1 MKKTHKNCRRYA
13 SVLLGAVILLS
24 EIVTAKPVAG
34 LEWRPL
40 SSETGGE
47 IRLATDSNC
56 IAPIVPITPDKK
68 ATPSAALYLAENSL
82 GDIWDSWSGKTSF
95 EFLDGDHGDGSPE
108 HPFLIKNKEQLMGLS
123 ELTAMGM
130 VILDGNGVDYA
141 GDYSGCSFALSG
153 DIDLQGENWIPIGFY
168 SDSSERGG
176 SVENSFHGIFDGR
189 GHTIRNFRLNAWS
202 SYNHVGL
209 FGSIADA
216 EIRNVTVIPVPDTEV
231 CGNEYTGVLA
241 GSVTDST
248 LKNITVKNA
257 CLSTAG
263 TTGGIAGEISDTAV
277 ENCDCDN
284 LKINAAGGKELI
296 YAGGIAGTAAD
307 SVIVDCTVSTGNGK
321 TARIQGIGYIGG
333 IVGYQNDC
341 DIYNV
346 RVSGTIGGEGSKAIG
361 GITGEYFTGK
371 MKVAR
376 FEGSIGNSH
385 LGSLAREGTFIGTR
399 KGAASNFNYIDDL
412 AYLFADTES
421 KVSAGVCGSEISDD
435 NDYTYGAHIGYW
447 HPADLYFTLMQGG
460 YSKTVDS
467 RYFYEELEEGIL
479 SVMDEGDERFS
490 IDHFAPDS
498 VGRPTRGYLVVA
510 NRIDTVA
517 NGQDFYDV
525 ASLTIRGN
533 SMYSKEIDKDH
544 RGAVAAGEPVYVNT
558 APNNSDSEK
567 FQMEGNPYY
576 VNGKG
581 EKKNTAYSDASHCY
595 TFRMPEENITVSA
608 NYQKV
613 AVSVRVEPDTY
624 KFTVTQ
630 TRTGNR
636 KSPVKTTEIKNRE
649 GKLIATYINGI
660 LEQGTEVQPVTIAAS
675 IDTNNDVSDNR
686 VRWKIDDAELITLK
700 KNDDEEYDGYT
711 AKMAEVTVNLDA
723 PFFTET
729 VAELEKKQ
737 AEENYRYRI
746 PDTIY
751 GAGHQNGGVAV
762 LTAETR
768 PSTSFEG
775 RPCTANCRIMVTF
788 QILDQTLSAVEGA
801 VLDRTA
807 LDFTVTR
814 TLEGDRTKPEER
826 ITVTAPQSLTAT
838 FSPNHFSKNEV
849 TWTSSDPSVV
859 TVLQDESA
867 YKEALISAGKD
878 SKWIQDIIAADQVV
892 RENDPYSRIEG
903 KGVRKAIVTV
913 DAKDMLGSH
922 ETAEC
927 EVTVHFNTADNTRII
942 PVKVA
947 PDKTRVDFD
956 LVMLKRGGI
965 DSETVSMS
973 GLESQDMKAK
983 VFPDITEGLEHTPYN
998 REVVWTSLDPRSV
1011 TVTPEGKVAA
1021 VPDAPWI
1028 LKALEAAPYRASHEA
1043 DIEARTVDGECVAKC
1058 RVHLDFH
1065 AECLELSERNIEFNL
1080 VLTKKGRRS
1089 SPTWTIAGLEA
1100 QHVQADIYTDGRN
1113 SDRVVWKSDVPEII
1127 AVDNEGNIIPIIP
1140 QESDGNLSKLPDWLK
1155 KLTENSDEPQMVT
1168 GRITAASVNGTME
1181 ESVNVTLCVSMVDK
1195 TYQEGS
1201 SGGSGGGSTGGG
1213 KGGSTGGSTGI
1224 TPDGQTLGPAGLSG
1238 AVNGI
1243 WTRTPGGKW
1252 LFASGRTY
1260 ADEWAYINN
1269 PYVSAGQP
1277 AAAWFR
1283 FDKEGFMVTGWY
1295 QDETGS
1301 LYYLNPVSD
1310 GTMGQMVT
1318 GWRWIDDSWYYFNP
1332 MSDGTKGKMMVSTVI
1347 DGIYM
1352 VDEKGRWI
1360 EK

>member
-1 MKKTHKNCRRYA
+1 MKKIYKNCRRYA
-13 SVLLGAVILLS
+13 SCLLGAAILLS
-24 EIVTAKPVAG
+24 EIVTAAPASGSEWQSVTSEAG
-34 LEWRPL
+34 GDLRRA
-40 SSETGGE
+40 TG
-47 IRLATDSNC
+47 SNC
-56 IAPIVPITPDKK
+56 IAPVTSETK
-68 ATPSAALYLAENSL
+68 ATPSTALYLAENSL
-82 GDIWDSWSGKTSF
+82 GDIWDSWRGKTSF

-108 HPFLIKNKEQLMGLS
+108 HPFLIKNKEQLMGFS

-153 DIDLQGENWIPIGFY
+153 DIDLQGESWIPVGFY
-168 SDSSERGG
+168 SDSSGRGG

-189 GHTIRNFRLNAWS
+189 GHTIRNFRLNAWA
-202 SYNHVGL
+202 SYDHVGL
-209 FGSIADA
+209 FGSVADA
-216 EIRNVTVIPVPDTEV
+216 EIRNVTIIPALDTEV

-241 GSVTDST
+241 GSVADSV

-257 CLSTAG
+257 CVITAG
-263 TTGGIAGEISDTAV
+263 TAGGLAGEISGTVV

-284 LKINAAGGKELI
+284 LKINAAGGLELI

-321 TARIQGIGYIGG
+321 TARIQGSGYIGG

-399 KGAASNFNYIDDL
+399 RGAASNFNYIEDL

-460 YSKTVDS
+460 YSRTVDS

-479 SVMDEGDERFS
+479 SVMDEMDERFS

-498 VGRPTRGYLVVA
+498 VGRPVRGYLVVA

-525 ASLTIRGN
+525 ASLTVRGN

-544 RGAVAAGEPVYVNT
+544 RGAVAAGETVYVST
-558 APNNSDSEK
+558 TPNNSDSEK
-567 FQMEGNPYY
+567 FQMAGTPYY

-581 EKKNTAYSDASHCY
+581 EKKNTAYSDVSHCH
-595 TFRMPEENITVSA
+595 TFRMPDENIAVFA
-608 NYQKV
+608 DYQKV

-636 KSPVKTTEIKNRE
+636 KSPVKTTEIKNRD
-649 GKLIATYINGI
+649 GKLIATYINGS
-660 LEQGTEVQPVTIAAS
+660 LKQGTRVQPVTIAAS
-675 IDTNNDVSDNR
+675 IDANNDVSDNR

-700 KNDDEEYDGYT
+700 KNDDEEFDGYT
-711 AKMAEVTVNLDA
+711 AKMAELMVNLDA

-729 VAELEKKQ
+729 VAKLEEKQ
-737 AEENYRYRI
+737 ADENYRYRI

-751 GAGHQNGGVAV
+751 GAGHQNGGIAV
-762 LTAETR
+762 LTAQTR
-768 PSTSFEG
+768 PSASFEG
-775 RPCTANCRIMVTF
+775 RPCTANCRILVTF
-788 QILDQTLSAVEGA
+788 QILDKTLSAVEGA
-801 VLDRTA
+801 VLDKTA

-826 ITVTAPQSLTAT
+826 ITVTAPQTLTAA
-838 FSPNHFSKNEV
+838 FSPDHFAKNEV
-849 TWTSSDPSVV
+849 IWTSSDTAVIA
-859 TVLQDESA
+859 VLQDESA
-867 YKEALISAGKD
+867 YKEALISAVKD
-878 SKWIQDIIAADQVV
+878 SKWIRDIIAADQVI
-892 RENDPYSRIEG
+892 RENDRYSRIEG
-903 KGVRKAIVTV
+903 NGVRKAIVTV
-913 DAKDMLGSH
+913 EAKDMLGSH

-927 EVTVHFNTADNTRII
+927 EVTVRFHTVDNTRII
-942 PVKVA
+942 PEKVIL
-947 PDKTRVDFD
+947 DKTRIDFD
-956 LVMLKRGGI
+956 LVMQKRGGI
-965 DSETVSMS
+965 RSETVSMS
-973 GLESQDMKAK
+973 GLESQDIKAT
-983 VFPDITEGLEHTPYN
+983 VFPDIPEELGHMPYN
-998 REVVWTSLDPRSV
+998 REVVWISSDPRSV
-1011 TVTPEGKVAA
+1011 TVDTEGKVSA

-1028 LKALEAAPYRASHEA
+1028 LKALETAPYQASREV
-1043 DIEARTVDGECVAKC
+1043 DIEARTGDGECVAKC

-1065 AECLELSERNIEFNL
+1065 AECLELSEQNVEFNL
-1080 VLTKKGRRS
+1080 VLTKRGRRS
-1089 SPTWTIAGLEA
+1089 SPTWTIAGLSA
-1100 QHVQADIYTDGRN
+1100 RHVQADIYTDGRN
-1113 SDRVVWKSDVPEII
+1113 SDQIVWKSDVPEII
-1127 AVDNEGNIIPIIP
+1127 AVDNEGNIVPLIP
-1140 QESDGNLSKLPDWLK
+1140 QEANGILPELPDWLK
-1155 KLTENSDEPQMVT
+1155 KLTENAGEPQMVT
-1168 GRITAASVNGTME
+1168 GTITAASSDGSMK
-1181 ESVNVTLCVSMVDK
+1181 ESVKASLCISITDN
-1195 TYQEGS
+1195 TRQEGA
-1201 SGGSGGGSTGGG
+1201 SGGSGSGSTGG
-1213 KGGSTGGSTGI
+1213 KGGGINSSTGI

-1252 LFASGRTY
+1252 IFTSGRTY
-1260 ADEWAYINN
+1260 VDEWAYINN

-1283 FDKEGFMVTGWY
+1283 FDKEGFMLTGWY
-1295 QDETGS
+1295 QEEDGT
-1301 LYYLNPVSD
+1301 LYYLNPLSD

-1318 GWRWIDDSWYYFNP
+1318 GWQWIEGSWYYFNP
-1332 MSDGTKGKMMVSTVI
+1332 TSDGTKGKLMVSTVI

-1360 EK
+1360 ET